1 MNKRFMVFAYSQYY
15 PTGGLGDVV
24 GSFDTLAAAHECR
37 EETMGN
43 DYVTI
48 WDRLDDIVYYDQD

>member
-1 MNKRFMVFAYSQYY
+1 MVFAYSQYY

-24 GSFDTLAAAHECR
+24 GSFDTLAAAHDCR
-37 EETMGN
+37 EENMGH

-48 WDRLDDIVYYDQD
+48 WDRIDDIVYYDKD